1 MSLKD
6 EVATPTERPYDGVVD
21 PIPTLPLDPM
31 LKRLDPDDDATVKIL
46 ERDPDVPTTESLEYG
61 VEDPT
66 PMFPP
71 AKIVNIDTPEEDAT
85 LNGLI
90 GDEVDDCTLKV
101 KDEEDALIPR
111 TEPLSIKVEVP
122 RVFEVNQRVA
132 HPKAPPVM
140 VEAAMLSDDVDTQR
154 VELPVDCRIIPK
166 VPEAFVESRSVPMSE
181 RLVVE
186 ALVIRKSVE
195 DPLLAKKF
203 VVDALD
209 AAKVLV
215 TVALVAVT
223 LPRVDTPVTLK
234 APERERLVPE
244 ALERTL

>member
-85 LNGLI
+85 LNGLS

-132 HPKAPPVM
+132 HPKAPPETPVA
-140 VEAAMLSDDVDTQR
+140 VIPREEVDTH
-154 VELPVDCRIIPK
+154 
-166 VPEAFVESRSVPMSE
+166 
-181 RLVVE
+181 
-186 ALVIRKSVE
+186 
-195 DPLLAKKF
+195 
-203 VVDALD
+203 
-209 AAKVLV
+209 
-215 TVALVAVT
+215 
-223 LPRVDTPVTLK
+223 
-234 APERERLVPE
+234 
-244 ALERTL
+244 